1 MICRVIKPWTS
12 KVDGRLRM
20 PGQVVDVD
28 EKRAA
33 ELAAVGV
40 VEAPTTAAPA
50 RGTRKTSSK
59 KATTRKK

>member
-33 ELAAVGV
+33 ELAAAGV
-40 VEAPTTAAPA
+40 IDAPATAAPA
-50 RGTRKTSSK
+50 KSTRKTSARK
-59 KATTRKK
+59 TTTRRK